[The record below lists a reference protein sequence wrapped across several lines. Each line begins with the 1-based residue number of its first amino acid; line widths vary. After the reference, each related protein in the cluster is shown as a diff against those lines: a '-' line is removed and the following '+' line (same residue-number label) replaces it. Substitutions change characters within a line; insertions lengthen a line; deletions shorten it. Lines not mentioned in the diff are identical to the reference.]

1 MVRIL
6 IFSIFFTL
14 NAFALSALEVAKHIV
29 NDNSKDAQLELLFAR
44 NDYKDER
51 GNVDIYTISQ
61 ILKTNSL

>member
-44 NDYKDER
+44 NDYK
-51 GNVDIYTISQ
+51 
-61 ILKTNSL
+61 